1 MQREKIV
8 IDIKT
13 DGAHREVSPML
24 YGIFFEDINYGGDGG
39 LYAELVANR
48 SFEYYTREVNSPE
61 ADATQDVHKCA
72 GRPSATS
79 PFPSARVSR

>member
-1 MQREKIV
+1 MQSEKNV

-39 LYAELVANR
+39 LR
-48 SFEYYTREVNSPE
+48 SRST
-61 ADATQDVHKCA
+61 A
-72 GRPSATS
+72 PS
-79 PFPSARVSR
+79 VSSRSSG